1 MEEMNLDEMLVH
13 SEELMHYG
21 RKGMKWYQ
29 SIYGAAKKANRK
41 RKRKKALKKARQVRA
56 AQKKQAEEAKRA
68 EAVRKKRFETGKL
81 RADEMTKEELE
92 YSIARLKLEQE
103 YNSYIKSPN
112 GISARDRGRRFTN
125 KFIDSTV
132 DKLADNVGAD
142 LMAQTAKVFATKLV
156 NEFID
161 AKVGEANNQ
170 GGVYTNNK
178 KKN

>member
-29 SIYGAAKKANRK
+29 SIYGSAKKANRK

-56 AQKKQAEEAKRA
+56 EQKKQAEEAKRA

-92 YSIARLKLEQE
+92 YSFARLELEKR
-103 YNSYIKSPN
+103 YNTLVKDPS
-112 GISARDRGRRFTN
+112 GTRLAERGKRFTN
-125 KFIDSTV
+125 KMIDSTV
-132 DKLADNVGAD
+132 DRLADQVTAD
-142 LMAQTAKVFATKLV
+142 LIAQAVKVVAAKQV
-156 NEFID
+156 NKALGSE
-161 AKVGEANNQ
+161 
-170 GGVYTNNK
+170 GVYTNNK